1 MLLCFHVCFKQ
12 FVVLNHCVTEEHYY
26 LRKNAMS
33 TVGFYPRTSH
43 IVSHHS
49 TNRAKAIS
57 RDVMNRL
64 CIRYN
69 VGICKVAFPL
79 HVLWM
84 FLSAIHV
91 GKGYSQILLGFV

>member
-1 MLLCFHVCFKQ
+1 MYRLDYTSISMEID
-12 FVVLNHCVTEEHYY
+12 LNHCVTEEHYY

-49 TNRAKAIS
+49 TNRAQAIS
-57 RDVMNRL
+57 RDAMNRL

-79 HVLWM
+79 HVVNRYANKAALYM
-84 FLSAIHV
+84 PH
-91 GKGYSQILLGFV
+91 